1 MASNPGDSPPASPR
15 TVTAWIQGVARGD
28 SVAAEGLWH
37 RYYERLV
44 RLARRKLEGRPR
56 RVADEEDV
64 AQLAFHSFC
73 RAAREGRFPDLKDRD
88 ELWRLLVK
96 ITARKVVDLIRYNA
110 REKRRVLG
118 ESAIVKPD
126 SDGQVAGLDRI
137 IGESP
142 TPEFAAQV
150 ADQCRHLLEGLGDR
164 ELQALAVAK
173 MEGRTNE
180 EIAREMDCS
189 IRTVE
194 RQLRLI
200 RKKWEAV
207 GAA

>member
-1 MASNPGDSPPASPR
+1 MPSNPGDSPRPS
-15 TVTAWIQGVARGD
+15 TVTAWIQGIAGGD
-28 SVAAEGLWH
+28 PSAIEKLWH

-44 RLARRKLEGRPR
+44 RLARRKLGERPR

-73 RAAREGRFPDLKDRD
+73 KAARAGRFPDLADRD

-96 ITARKVVDLIRYNA
+96 ITARKAIDLIRYNT

-118 ESAIVKPD
+118 ESAIVKRD
-126 SDGQVAGLDRI
+126 EDGQCAGLDRV

-150 ADQCRHLLEGLGDR
+150 ADECRHLLEGLGDA
-164 ELQALAVAK
+164 ELRALAVAK

-180 EIAREMDCS
+180 EIARDLGCS

-194 RQLRLI
+194 RQLHLI

-207 GAA
+207 GGA